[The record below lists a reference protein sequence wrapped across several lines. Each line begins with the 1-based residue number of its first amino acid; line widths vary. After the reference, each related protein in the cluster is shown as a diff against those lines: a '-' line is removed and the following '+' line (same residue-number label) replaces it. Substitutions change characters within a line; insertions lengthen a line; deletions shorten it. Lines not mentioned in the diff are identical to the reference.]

1 MRSRDILLPILSL
14 SFPILRI
21 FSFYIFYRIISRCS
35 RSKLIY
41 NTVNFSA
48 SSSDISI
55 CIFSLQIISIPL
67 FSRISNNSLF
77 LQYNVFIFITPLIR
91 CRRFYCY
98 FDIAICNIKFD
109 IMQGF
114 GKLFYMFYGIFSFS
128 FSSSTFLS

>member
-98 FDIAICNIKFD
+98 FDIANVISNLISCKALVNYFICF
-109 IMQGF
+109 MA
-114 GKLFYMFYGIFSFS
+114 Y
-128 FSSSTFLS
+128 FLSLSPPVPF